1 MKITF
6 VTPGTSR
13 TGGIRVLFEV
23 GDRLAGRGHNVTYL
37 SLGFPQHAWFKFKN
51 SVNFLYPEQKYMKL
65 LPPFLRRYNLSDIIN
80 YGFIFFQVPYEV
92 ESYKILAQSIPRD
105 SHIVVATFC
114 FTAFAVHRAN
124 VGVGYYYIQHYEPL
138 FFISN
143 SYLYQVAKET
153 YYLPLNWIVNSSW
166 ANEQLRKRIGRQ
178 GPVVVPGVDARV
190 FFPREVSKRGGEK
203 FIISLGKRDKIKGLN
218 YLFKALEIVK
228 KESDVKLKLIL
239 YGNEPHLAKMSPIQ
253 TEYIINPTDEELSK
267 LYSLSDIAVVPS
279 LYESSPL
286 PPLEAMACGTP
297 VVTTR
302 YGTEDYCFNE
312 VNSLVV
318 PPADYKALAST
329 ILRVLKDED
338 LRENLRKEGL
348 KTAKL
353 LTWDETTNKVERLF
367 IEAIKSNN
375 L

>member
-1 MKITF
+1 MKVTF
-6 VTPGTSR
+6 VMYGTSR
-13 TGGIRVLFEV
+13 TGGNRVLFEV
-23 GDRLAGRGHNVTYL
+23 GDRLAGRGYNVTYL
-37 SLGFPQHAWFKFKN
+37 SLGFPSHAWFKFKN
-51 SVNFLYPEQKYMKL
+51 RVNFLYPEQKYVKL
-65 LPPFLRRYNLSDIIN
+65 LPSFLKRYNLRNIIN
-80 YGFIFFQVPYEV
+80 YGFRTFKIPYEI
-92 ESYKILAQSIPRD
+92 ESYKILAQNIPKD
-105 SHIVVATFC
+105 SDVVVATFC
-114 FTAFAVHRAN
+114 FTAFAVYRAN
-124 VGVGYYYIQHYEPL
+124 VGLGYYYIQHYEPL
-138 FFISN
+138 FFS
-143 SYLYQVAKET
+143 SDPYLYYTAKET

-166 ANEQLRKRIGRQ
+166 ANKQLRERIGRQ
-178 GPVVVPGVDARV
+178 GPVVVPGVDTNV
-190 FFPREVSKRGGEK
+190 FFPREVSKRGNEK
-203 FIISLGKRDKIKGLN
+203 TIISLGKRGKIKGLN

-239 YGNEPHLAKMSPIQ
+239 YGNEPHLVKMSPIQ
-253 TEYIINPTDEELSK
+253 TEYVINPTDEELSK

-286 PPLEAMACGTP
+286 PPLEAMACGAP

-318 PPADYKALAST
+318 PPKDHKALANA
-329 ILRVLKDED
+329 ILRLLKDES

-353 LTWDETTNKVERLF
+353 FTWDETTNKVERLF

>member
-6 VTPGTSR
+6 VTSGTSR

-37 SLGFPQHAWFKFKN
+37 SLGFSQHAWFKFKN

-80 YGFIFFQVPYEV
+80 HELRALQIPYEI
-92 ESYKILAQSIPRD
+92 ESYKLLAQNIPRD
-105 SHIVVATFC
+105 SDITIATFC

-124 VGVGYYYIQHYEPL
+124 IGIGYYYIQHYEPL
-138 FFISN
+138 FFSSN
-143 SYLYQVAKET
+143 PYLYQVAKET
-153 YYLPLNWIVNSSW
+153 YYLPLKWVVNSSW

-178 GPVVVPGVDARV
+178 GPVVVPGVDANV
-190 FFPREVSKRGGEK
+190 FFPREVNRRENVKTV
-203 FIISLGKRDKIKGLN
+203 ISLGKGGKIKGLN